1 MDLLKE
7 PSRGTS
13 GHGGVESKFL
23 LLMRQAILGQCSQP
37 KAASEFVGRYR
48 THIRVAFVDE
58 FDARELLEEISVGT

>member
-13 GHGGVESKFL
+13 GHGGVESKFVL
-23 LLMRQAILGQCSQP
+23 LKRKAILDRCSQP
-37 KAASEFVGRYR
+37 KAASKFVGQYR

-58 FDARELLEEISVGT
+58 LDAKELLEESSVGT